1 MLYFGNVIKIEDFD
15 FDILLDEKS
24 CEKISIDDI
33 SNKILI
39 GRKPLHIRF
48 IKQIDLL
55 EFMMELHIQYYLEVK
70 YIISFITRLN
80 IFQRQK
86 VVLHMFFFSHNY
98 AKIKVDPYDLLPL
111 EKKKSFLVIIHI
123 NSVWN
128 KYENH
133 YFYNIF
139 MQKYSFQLSK
149 NNNRK

>member
-1 MLYFGNVIKIEDFD
+1 
-15 FDILLDEKS
+15 
-24 CEKISIDDI
+24 
-33 SNKILI
+33 
-39 GRKPLHIRF
+39 
-48 IKQIDLL
+48 
-55 EFMMELHIQYYLEVK
+55 
-70 YIISFITRLN
+70 
-80 IFQRQK
+80 
-86 VVLHMFFFSHNY
+86 MFFFSHNY